1 MEAAMAKMRVVQV
14 ARAGGPL
21 ELVEREMP
29 EHARAEFHH
38 PFRPADGSR
47 GESALGHED
56 AFPRP
61 RLSACYP
68 LGKPTFAGAHIKGR
82 DAP

>member
-1 MEAAMAKMRVVQV
+1 MAKMRAVQV

-29 EHARAEFHH
+29 EAARAGFHH

-47 GESALGHED
+47 GESALGHQD
-56 AFPRP
+56 VLPRQGP
-61 RLSACYP
+61 N
-68 LGKPTFAGAHIKGR
+68 GR
-82 DAP
+82 CRIRKRSVTVDE